1 MEYELIIV
9 RYGEIGLKAKET
21 RKRFENTLVNNIKNA
36 LNTKQL
42 ACRIKK
48 ERGRIYVYIN
58 KIDESISI
66 LQKIFGI
73 VSISPAIH
81 THSDIDSISE
91 LSVRISKGTLRRGKS
106 FALRVTRTG
115 EHNYTSQ
122 DVAVRIG
129 NDIVKAIQAN
139 VNLTKPDFELFIEI
153 RNKSAYIF
161 TEKIRGAGGLPL
173 GTQGKALAPVTAPK
187 SILAAWYLMRRG
199 CKILFANIDEHNTK
213 ILNSFLTNWY
223 ANLDIFIV
231 DTKGKN
237 LYESLNKIAS
247 ERNCDAIVT
256 GHTLCNNSQNE
267 LSDIKLLKKH
277 INLPIL
283 HPLIAMDDGEIS
295 QKCKEIGIPI

>member
-42 ACRIKK
+42 PCRIKK
-48 ERGRIYVYIN
+48 ERGRIYVHTN

-66 LQKIFGI
+66 LQKVFGI
-73 VSISPAIH
+73 VSVSPTIH
-81 THSDIDSISE
+81 THSDIDSMSE
-91 LSVRISKGTLRRGKS
+91 LSVRISKEALRRGKS

-122 DVAVRIG
+122 DVAIRIG

-173 GTQGKALAPVTAPK
+173 GTQGKALALVTAPK

-199 CKILFANIDEHNTK
+199 CKILFVNIDERNTK

-223 ANLDIFIV
+223 ATLDIFMV

-237 LYESLNKIAS
+237 LYESLNKIAF

-277 INLPIL
+277 SNLPIL
-283 HPLIAMDDGEIS
+283 HPLIAMGDSEIS

>member
-42 ACRIKK
+42 PCRIKK
-48 ERGRIYVYIN
+48 ERGRIYVHTN

-66 LQKIFGI
+66 LQKVFGI
-73 VSISPAIH
+73 VSVSPTIH
-81 THSDIDSISE
+81 THSDIDSMSE
-91 LSVRISKGTLRRGKS
+91 LSVRISKEALRRGKS

-122 DVAVRIG
+122 DVAIRIG

-173 GTQGKALAPVTAPK
+173 GTQGKALALVTAPK

-199 CKILFANIDEHNTK
+199 CKILFVNIDERNTK

-223 ANLDIFIV
+223 ANLDIFMV

-277 INLPIL
+277 SNLPIL
-283 HPLIAMDDGEIS
+283 HPLIAMGDSEIS

>member
-42 ACRIKK
+42 PCRIKK
-48 ERGRIYVYIN
+48 ERGRIYVHTN

-66 LQKIFGI
+66 LQKVFGI
-73 VSISPAIH
+73 VSVSPTIH
-81 THSDIDSISE
+81 THSDIDSMSE
-91 LSVRISKGTLRRGKS
+91 LSVRISKEALRREKS

-139 VNLTKPDFELFIEI
+139 VNLTEPDFELFIEI

-173 GTQGKALAPVTAPK
+173 GTQGKALALVTAPK

-199 CKILFANIDEHNTK
+199 CKILFVNIDERNTK

-223 ANLDIFIV
+223 ANLDIFMV

-256 GHTLCNNSQNE
+256 GHTLCNNPQNE

-283 HPLIAMDDGEIS
+283 HPLIAMGDGEIS

>member
-42 ACRIKK
+42 PCRIKK
-48 ERGRIYVYIN
+48 ERGRIYVHTN

-66 LQKIFGI
+66 LQKVFGI
-73 VSISPAIH
+73 VSVSPTIH
-81 THSDIDSISE
+81 THSDIDSMSE
-91 LSVRISKGTLRRGKS
+91 LSVRISKEALRRGKS

-122 DVAVRIG
+122 DVAIRIG

-173 GTQGKALAPVTAPK
+173 GTQGKALALVTAPK

-199 CKILFANIDEHNTK
+199 CKILFVNIDERNTK

-223 ANLDIFIV
+223 ANLDIFMV

-277 INLPIL
+277 SNLPIL
-283 HPLIAMDDGEIS
+283 HPLIAMGDSEIS
-295 QKCKEIGIPI
+295 QKCKEVGILI